1 MNRVIFF
8 VMSLMAMLSVGCN
21 GDTPAPEPTPQPEP
35 QEEFEVEITKTTRS
49 TVTFSVTPRNLD
61 MEYLCVV
68 YDKDTADEFTRDE
81 FLVESILQE
90 IADEASNSGK
100 TLTEYMPEVVDK
112 GVIEEAS
119 FSGLSTNT
127 EHYII
132 LFGVEN
138 NDGYS
143 ASTEIT
149 KVAFTTATVE
159 KVECEFDVET
169 TVVDNSVTLAVTPS
183 NSEISW
189 YLCTMPKDTY
199 NYYVEDE
206 NGYNMSHSYFY
217 EYYFQQDINA
227 YLQQGNTAEQVVEAL
242 IHSGSVELQAKGL
255 KENTDY
261 YYLIAGLILDEEGIV
276 ICTDV
281 ARGEYRTEGAAQSEM
296 TFEIKVWDIG
306 QMEASFSITPSNNKD
321 KYCALVAPWDGVTEA
336 QDMMH
341 KIVNQWGGWMEAM
354 ANDRGPVEHSGATAM
369 KLPAADT
376 DYYIIAFG
384 YDGGI
389 TTEATMATFRTLP
402 GGSVEDVVFEVTASN
417 ITPYGFMMNVKSS
430 DATIYY
436 VPGLCASDEYDEA
449 TYVGYEN
456 DAFQYY
462 FEEYKKFNPAIT
474 VAELLDQYY
483 YNGNATLEVSG
494 LQPDT
499 EYIGY
504 IYALDVH
511 SGEVVKCFT
520 FPAFAHTST
529 FSTITPTIELVG
541 YFSGDDENGTI
552 FNNAAATKGRAI
564 TVVKYGNL
572 EDVRSL
578 FTTMLE
584 GDCSNAA
591 TYSDGEL
598 WQLASGYWKKGSLSA
613 PYDFYLAD
621 WNVVQTALCYATDNN
636 GQLSA
641 IKRLY
646 TCPTAENKSDI
657 AILKKITD
665 ALNTRSSASSLLL
678 PESVVIGNTL
688 PSRPVIKP
696 IE

>member
-1 MNRVIFF
+1 
-8 VMSLMAMLSVGCN
+8 MLSVGCN

-35 QEEFEVEITKTTRS
+35 QAEFEVEITKTTRS

-90 IADEASNSGK
+90 IADEASNSGN

-227 YLQQGNTAEQVVEAL
+227 YLQQGYTAEQVVEAL
-242 IHSGSVELQAKGL
+242 IHNGSVELQAKGL

-281 ARGEYRTEGAAQSEM
+281 ARGEYHTEGAAQSEM
-296 TFEIKVWDIG
+296 TFEIKVWDVG

-436 VPGLCASDEYDEA
+436 VPGLCASGEYDEA

-456 DAFQYY
+456 AAFQYY

-598 WQLASGYWKKGSLSA
+598 WQLASGYWNKGSLSA

-646 TCPTAENKSDI
+646 TCPTAENKRDI
-657 AILKKITD
+657 AILKEITD
-665 ALNTRSSASSLLL
+665 ALNTRSSTSSLIL

>member
-35 QEEFEVEITKTTRS
+35 QAEFEVEITKTTRS

-227 YLQQGNTAEQVVEAL
+227 YLQQGYTTEQVVEVL

-296 TFEIKVWDIG
+296 TFEIKVWDVG
-306 QMEASFSITPSNNKD
+306 QMKASFSITPSNNKD

-341 KIVNQWGGWMEAM
+341 QIVNQWGGWMEAM

-417 ITPYGFMMNVKSS
+417 ITPYGFTMNVKSS

-449 TYVGYEN
+449 TFVGYEN

-572 EDVRSL
+572 DDVRSL

-591 TYSDGEL
+591 AYSDGEL

-621 WNVVQTALCYATDNN
+621 WNVVQTALCYVTDNN

-657 AILKKITD
+657 AILKEITD

>member
-35 QEEFEVEITKTTRS
+35 QAEFEVEITKSTRS

-227 YLQQGNTAEQVVEAL
+227 YLQQGYTAEQVVEAL

-261 YYLIAGLILDEEGIV
+261 YYLIAGLILDEEGSV

-281 ARGEYRTEGAAQSEM
+281 VRGEYHTENAAQSEM
-296 TFEIKVWDIG
+296 TFEIKVWDVG

-430 DATIYY
+430 DATIFY

-456 DAFQYY
+456 DAFLYY

-520 FPAFAHTST
+520 FPAVAHTST

-552 FNNAAATKGRAI
+552 FNNAAATKGKAI

-584 GDCSNAA
+584 GANSNAA
-591 TYSDGEL
+591 AYSEGEL
-598 WQLASGYWKKGSLSA
+598 WQEASGYWKKGSLSA

-636 GQLSA
+636 GQLRA

-657 AILKKITD
+657 AILKEITD

>member
-1 MNRVIFF
+1 
-8 VMSLMAMLSVGCN
+8 MAMLSVGCN

-35 QEEFEVEITKTTRS
+35 QAEFEVEITKTTRS
-49 TVTFSVTPRNLD
+49 TVTFNVTPRNLD

-81 FLVESILQE
+81 FLAESILQE

-100 TLTEYMPEVVDK
+100 TLTEYIPEVVDK

-206 NGYNMSHSYFY
+206 NGYDMSHSYFY

-227 YLQQGNTAEQVVEAL
+227 YLQQGYTAEQVVEAL
-242 IHSGSVELQAKGL
+242 IHNGSVELQAKGL

-281 ARGEYRTEGAAQSEM
+281 ARGEYHTEGAAQSEM
-296 TFEIKVWDIG
+296 TFEIKVWDVG

-449 TYVGYEN
+449 TYVDYEK

-462 FEEYKKFNPAIT
+462 LEEYKKFNPAIT

-584 GDCSNAA
+584 GDYSNAA
-591 TYSDGEL
+591 AYSDGEL
-598 WQLASGYWKKGSLSA
+598 WQEASGYWKKGSLSA

-657 AILKKITD
+657 AFLKEITD

>member
-35 QEEFEVEITKTTRS
+35 QAEFEVEITKTTRS

-206 NGYNMSHSYFY
+206 NGYDMSHSYFY

-227 YLQQGNTAEQVVEAL
+227 YLQQGYTAEQVVEAL
-242 IHSGSVELQAKGL
+242 IHNGSVELQAKGL

-261 YYLIAGLILDEEGIV
+261 YYLIAGLILNEEGIV

-281 ARGEYRTEGAAQSEM
+281 ARGEYHTEGAAQSEM
-296 TFEIKVWDIG
+296 TFEIKVWDVG

-402 GGSVEDVVFEVTASN
+402 GGSVEDVVFEVTTSN

-520 FPAFAHTST
+520 FPAVAHTST

-552 FNNAAATKGRAI
+552 FNNAAATKGKAI

-646 TCPTAENKSDI
+646 TCPTAENKIDI
-657 AILKKITD
+657 AILKEITD